1 MNERI
6 ARLRAKNLT
15 QQPEICSERA
25 QIVTR
30 AYEKYKDLP
39 PLLLRAKTFEAIMQ
53 EMTIWIAD
61 DELIVGNQAKMAKGA
76 PVYPE
81 FSVDWII
88 KELDSFSTR
97 TSSRFLLSEENK
109 TVLRELLPKWQ
120 GRTTKDRALSII
132 PEAAKEAMASQAFLL
147 SPLSSGLG
155 HISVS
160 YQKLIDHG
168 IDFLL
173 DEIREKLAHCQ
184 PTAAEDVER
193 KVFYE
198 ACQIVLQAM
207 LHFAERFAA
216 LAETQ
221 AAQAEGQ
228 RKDELLEIARVCR
241 KVPRERAETFHE
253 ALQSF
258 WFLHLCL

>member
-6 ARLRAKNLT
+6 ARLRTKNLT

-97 TSSRFLLSEENK
+97 TVTVSPVTQYSISAPHFGQRSS
-109 TVLRELLPKWQ
+109 VLVPSADLPKIWPQ
-120 GRTTKDRALSII
+120 QLHALNNLII
-132 PEAAKEAMASQAFLL
+132 P
-147 SPLSSGLG
+147 
-155 HISVS
+155 
-160 YQKLIDHG
+160 
-168 IDFLL
+168 
-173 DEIREKLAHCQ
+173 
-184 PTAAEDVER
+184 
-193 KVFYE
+193 
-198 ACQIVLQAM
+198 
-207 LHFAERFAA
+207 
-216 LAETQ
+216 
-221 AAQAEGQ
+221 
-228 RKDELLEIARVCR
+228 
-241 KVPRERAETFHE
+241 
-253 ALQSF
+253 
-258 WFLHLCL
+258 